1 MTGFTELYVY
11 HIYKEVWRRKLMQPL
26 YYDNPFAVATVPKG
40 HLQIVLFFSYACHW
54 TVLYSNRFKDIPE
67 MC

>member
-1 MTGFTELYVY
+1 
-11 HIYKEVWRRKLMQPL
+11 MQPL

-40 HLQIVLFFSYACHW
+40 HLQIVLFFSYACHC
-54 TVLYSNRFKDIPE
+54 TVLHSNRFKDIPE